1 MRPQKPPSRPQILQP
16 PRQPSITRSIPTTYL
31 PAAQAIPISAP
42 RHNDLHRNLIA
53 RTRSSSRWHK
63 FQANSLAFISA
74 SICENSYLMP
84 RDLSNFFPSGKP
96 STTQAP
102 TTKPYEN
109 SAPSSPHQALR
120 TRPPPISATKSNTHS
135 QGSNGKNRRSHCGR
149 ERSEADADEPKY
161 LLRATRSGGFEIP
174 LPSDLGREVRCGD
187 VR

>member
-1 MRPQKPPSRPQILQP
+1 MRPQKPPSRPQILQL

-63 FQANSLAFISA
+63 FQVNSLAFISA

-102 TTKPYEN
+102 TTRPYEN

-120 TRPPPISATKSNTHS
+120 TRPPPPHLSNQIRHP
-135 QGSNGKNRRSHCGR
+135 QPGQQRQEQK
-149 ERSEADADEPKY
+149 
-161 LLRATRSGGFEIP
+161 IP
-174 LPSDLGREVRCGD
+174 LWS
-187 VR
+187 